1 MKNQIKRL
9 WNKNIQIRN
18 KEKLINIHR
27 VRRQS
32 SERRKYLRVELEGIS
47 YRNGSLSGFIDW

>member
-1 MKNQIKRL
+1 MEQKYSNTKQRKTY
-9 WNKNIQIRN
+9 
-18 KEKLINIHR
+18 IHR